1 MTQTHKR
8 TCHKSKWVGVDS
20 VWRWKFSVIV
30 HPKIKDPLDLP
41 MFPGQYGIGIS
52 LDPTISRV
60 PWCALFMAMFHF
72 FFFFAENND
81 LNLVGMVLHKDNL

>member
-1 MTQTHKR
+1 M
-8 TCHKSKWVGVDS
+8 
-20 VWRWKFSVIV
+20 IV

-41 MFPGQYGIGIS
+41 LFPGQYGIGIS

-72 FFFFAENND
+72 FFS
-81 LNLVGMVLHKDNL
+81 LLKTMI